1 MRWSRLLTRSSVA
14 LMVLSGCSKGEAE
27 RLALAKAYL
36 GKEETQAAII
46 ELKGVL
52 QDKPDSGEARLLL
65 GTALLESGD
74 GAGAEVELRRALENE
89 VSEEQVAP
97 VLAQALLKTRQYATL
112 IKQYERS
119 QFKDSAATA
128 AMQTALATAYA
139 AQGDPT
145 TAQAAIAKA
154 QAAAPQSTP
163 ALIVQAR
170 LKAGAGDVDGALS
183 ALDSLLARDANSAEA
198 WQLKGELLQNAKA
211 DSNGAVLAYQKSLAI
226 RPDQAAVHGALITL
240 HFLRQ
245 DEKAAS
251 AQAEAL
257 KKALPGNPLTR
268 LFDAQSTFA
277 RGDYRHASKQF
288 NELLSAVPDNVMLLY
303 LAGAAELQIDA
314 LAQAESHLLRAVQ
327 LQPQFA
333 GARRVLARV
342 YLRARQPA
350 KAVAALKSLLDKTGI
365 DAETL
370 TLAAQAQLL
379 AGEPAAANDLFMRAA
394 AMKPKDAKNRTALAV
409 GQLAVG
415 HTDAALG
422 ELQAISAADRG
433 VSADLAL
440 ISARLQRKEF
450 DAALK
455 VIEVLE
461 KKQPGSPVAAGLRG
475 RAHLLRKD
483 FPSARSSFE
492 KALALDARYLPAVDG
507 LAALD
512 LAEKKP
518 DAARG
523 RFEALLKADPKN
535 VQAYLR
541 LAELKRMANGTRA
554 QVEELLA
561 SAVAADPTDLQAR
574 FALIDHHA
582 AGGDSQSALTA
593 AQAAAAALPASLEVQ
608 DKLAR
613 LQLAAGDTNSARA
626 TFGRMA
632 AQHGGSVLGHQG
644 LAEGYVAAKDFAAAW
659 RSAQRAL
666 ELEPNSLAAQRV
678 AIFAAMGL
686 KRPQDALTIA
696 RQVQAQRPKEAL
708 GFILEGEIEASQIRW
723 DAAAAA
729 FRKGTSQTNPLQA
742 PARLHFALVQGKK
755 TADAARFADS
765 WLSQRPKDTL
775 FLLYLG
781 EQASR
786 QGDLALAERRYQQVL
801 AQQPGDI
808 LALNNLASLLIKQKK
823 PGAVA
828 MAERAV
834 KAAPNRPALLDTLA
848 SALASEGQIDKA
860 IVAQKDAVALATGAP
875 IFRLNLARLYAQAGN
890 KAAARVELEALRQSG
905 KGFPEQ
911 VEVEALLKS
920 LDKS

>member
-1 MRWSRLLTRSSVA
+1 MAS
-14 LMVLSGCSKGEAE
+14 
-27 RLALAKAYL
+27 AKAHL
-36 GKEETQAAII
+36 GKKETPAAII

-52 QDKPDSGEARLLL
+52 QDNPDSGEARLLL
-65 GTALLESGD
+65 GTALLASGD
-74 GAGAEVELRRALENE
+74 GAGAEVELRRAQENE
-89 VSEEQVAP
+89 VSEDQVAP

-112 IKQYERS
+112 IKQYEAL
-119 QFKDSAATA
+119 QLKVPAATA
-128 AMQTALATAYA
+128 ALQTALATAYA
-139 AQGDPT
+139 AQGDPAAAQ
-145 TAQAAIAKA
+145 TAITKA
-154 QAAAPQSTP
+154 QAAAPQFTP
-163 ALIVQAR
+163 ALILQSR
-170 LKAGAGDVDGALS
+170 LKAGAGEVDEALS
-183 ALDSLLARDANSAEA
+183 LLDSLLARDANNAEA
-198 WQLKGELLQNAKA
+198 WQLKGELLQDAKA

-226 RPDQAAVHGALITL
+226 RPDQAAVHAALITL

-257 KKALPGNPLTR
+257 KKALPGSPLTR

-277 RGDYRHASKQF
+277 RGDYRQASKQF
-288 NELLSAVPDNVMLLY
+288 NELLSAVPDNMMLLY

-350 KAVAALKSLLDKTGI
+350 KAVAALKPLLDKTGI

-379 AGEPAAANDLFMRAA
+379 VGEPVAANELFMRAA

-415 HTDAALG
+415 HADAAFG

-455 VIEVLE
+455 AIEVLE

-475 RAHLLRKD
+475 RAYLLHKD
-483 FPSARSSFE
+483 ISNARSSFE
-492 KALALDARYLPAVDG
+492 KALALDARYLPAVEG

-512 LAEKKP
+512 FAEKKP

-523 RFEALLKADPKN
+523 RFDALLRADPKN

-541 LAELKRMANGTRA
+541 LAELKGRANGTRA

-561 SAVAADPTDLQAR
+561 SAVAADPADLQAR

-582 AGGDSQSALTA
+582 AGGDRQSALTA

-613 LQLAAGDTNSARA
+613 LQLAAGDTHSAKA

-644 LAEGYVAAKDFAAAW
+644 LAEGYVAAKEFEAAR

-686 KRPQDALTIA
+686 KRPQDALSVA

-708 GFILEGEIEASQIRW
+708 GFILEGEIEASQNRW
-723 DAAAAA
+723 DTAAVA
-729 FRKGTSQTNPLQA
+729 FRKATLQTNPLQA
-742 PARLHFALVQGKK
+742 PARLHFALWQGKNA
-755 TADAARFADS
+755 ADATRFADN

-781 EQASR
+781 EHSSR
-786 QGDLALAERRYQQVL
+786 QGDLAQAEKRYQQVL
-801 AQQPGDI
+801 VQQPADL
-808 LALNNLASLLIKQKK
+808 LALNNLASLLAKQKK
-823 PGAVA
+823 PGAVT

-860 IVAQKDAVALATGAP
+860 IVAQKGAVALATGTP

-890 KAAARVELEALRQSG
+890 KPAARVELEALRQSG
-905 KGFPEQ
+905 KAFPEQ
-911 VEVEALLKS
+911 IEVEALLKL